1 MRVNPETLARS
12 SSRHPW
18 RVIVIWVLVVVG
30 MGTASSMFLSDSLT
44 TDVDFT
50 NRPESK
56 QAMDLIE
63 QKVTGEQKDT
73 EFFVIRNDILPVA
86 DPSFEQYVRTVQQG
100 IMALG
105 PKTVAGDVVTVYD
118 VLEAA
123 GLSTLRTNDP
133 PGILISIQLQGAP
146 DPATLEALRGAVAQA
161 IPPEQASAFQIA
173 VEQPQQLFTSGTLDP
188 GALRVNPPELVAFI
202 SSTSVKIDD
211 PDPVGGL
218 SFRSAS
224 EAVRDAILA
233 AGGSALASP
242 PITYFD
248 IASMISTDGR
258 ATLVSVPIVDT
269 EIATVDRLK
278 AVQHRVEA
286 SSGFELF
293 LAGPATLNADTSKVA
308 EEDLQKSEM
317 IGIGMALIVLVVVF
331 GALIAALLPLA
342 MALVAIPI
350 AFGGIALIADLSG
363 VHFSIFTTNIAT
375 SIGLAVGID
384 YSLFI
389 IARYREERK
398 KGFEPYDA
406 IAAAGATASRAVF
419 FSGLT
424 VVLALLGM
432 FIMPNTIFRSMAAGA
447 MLVVLGSIMASLT
460 LLPALLGLLK
470 DRVNWPR
477 LSKRARME
485 GEHDPKGGFWDRM
498 TKAVMAKPVVSLVV
512 SVAILGSLAGLYF
525 TIDKGTTS
533 SAATLPDEV
542 DSKQAFLIL
551 SEQFAAGGRSDPVQ
565 VYVGGDLSS
574 PRIQAA
580 IRELEQAIAADP
592 AFGDQVAMIPNA
604 QGTAAVI
611 NAIPVGDPFG
621 HATTDAVWRLRED
634 GIPPIFAGT
643 GAQVLVGGFPAIMAD
658 FFKQTD
664 TYQPIVLAFVLG
676 LSFLLLMVVF
686 RSLIVPL
693 KAVIM
698 NLLSVGAAYGAIVLV
713 FQKQSNGFL
722 ETIHGWALDFF
733 NLIGFNFQ
741 EVDSIEAWLPL
752 LLFSILFGLSMDYHV
767 FLLSR
772 IREEYDKTGNNT
784 EAVAYGLRT
793 TAGIITGAAIIMV
806 AVFTAFA
813 AGRLVP
819 LQQMGLG
826 LAVAVF
832 MDATIVRSI
841 LVPSSMKL
849 LGDLNWYLPK
859 WLEWLP
865 RVNVEGHE
873 PAHDEVVVPEVVG
886 ASEDR

>member
-1 MRVNPETLARS
+1 
-12 SSRHPW
+12 
-18 RVIVIWVLVVVG
+18 VIVVWVLAVVG
-30 MGTASSMFLSDSLT
+30 MGYASQVFLSDWLT
-44 TDVDFT
+44 SDVDFT
-50 NRPESK
+50 NNPESK
-56 QAMDLIE
+56 RAMQLIE
-63 QKVTGEQKDT
+63 QNITGEQKDT
-73 EFFVIRNDILPVA
+73 EFLVIRHELLA
-86 DPSFEQYVRTVQQG
+86 TSDPTFEQYVRGVQG
-100 IMALG
+100 EVMGLG
-105 PKTVAGDVVTVYD
+105 EGVVADNVTSVYD
-118 VLEAA
+118 VLETA
-123 GLSTLRTNDP
+123 GLRSMRTTDP
-133 PGILISIQLQGAP
+133 PGVLVTIQLQGP
-146 DPATLEALRGAVAQA
+146 VDEATRARFTEAVSQA
-161 IPPEQASAFQIA
+161 IPPEQAGEFDIQ
-173 VEQPQQLFTSGTLDP
+173 VLQPQELFTAGTLSP
-188 GALRVNPPELVAFI
+188 GSLRVNPPELVVFI
-202 SSTSVKIDD
+202 TSPTIEIDD

-224 EAVRDAILA
+224 EAIRGTVMA
-233 AGGSALASP
+233 AGGDLLAAPAL
-242 PITYFD
+242 TYFD
-248 IASMISTDGR
+248 IAGMISTDGR
-258 ATLVSVPIVDT
+258 ATILTVPIVDT
-269 EIATVDRLK
+269 EIETVDRLRE
-278 AVQHRVEA
+278 VQQQIDQPGDE
-286 SSGFELF
+286 FETF
-293 LAGPATLNADTSKVA
+293 LAGPATLNADTSEIA
-308 EEDLQKSEM
+308 EEDLQKSELT
-317 IGIGMALIVLVVVF
+317 GLGVALVVLIVVF
-331 GALIAALLPLA
+331 GALIAALLPIA
-342 MALVAIPI
+342 MAMVAIPI
-350 AFGGIALIADLSG
+350 AFGGIALIAELAG
-363 VHFSIFTTNIAT
+363 VHFSLFTTNIAT
-375 SIGLAVGID
+375 MIGLAVGID

-389 IARYREERK
+389 IARYREERR
-398 KGFEPYDA
+398 KGFEPYGA
-406 IAAAGATASRAVF
+406 ISAAGATASRAVF

-447 MLVVLGSIMASLT
+447 ILVVLASIMASLT
-460 LLPALLGLLK
+460 LLPAMLGLLK

-498 TKAVMAKPVVSLVV
+498 TKTVMGRPVVFMVA
-512 SVAILGSLAGLYF
+512 SVLFLGFLASFYF

-565 VYVGGDLSS
+565 VYVEGDLAS
-574 PRIQAA
+574 PELQGA
-580 IRELEQAIAADP
+580 IRELEQAIGADP
-592 AFGDQVAMIPNA
+592 AFADQVQLTPNA
-604 QGTAAVI
+604 DGTAAVI

-621 HATTDAVWRLRED
+621 HMTTDAVQRLREQ
-634 GIPPIFAGT
+634 GIPPIFEGT
-643 GAQVLVGGFPAIMAD
+643 GAVVLVGGFPAIMED
-658 FFKQTD
+658 FFNQTD

-686 RSLIVPL
+686 RSIVVPL

-713 FQKQSNGFL
+713 FQRQSNELL
-722 ETIHGWALDFF
+722 ETIHTWALDAF
-733 NLIGFNFQ
+733 NLIGFQFQ
-741 EVDSIEAWLPL
+741 EVESIEAWLPL

-772 IREEYDKTGNNT
+772 IREEYDKTGDNS
-784 EAVAYGLRT
+784 ESVAYGLRT

-832 MDATIVRSI
+832 IDATIVRSI

-865 RVNVEGHE
+865 KVNVEGHE
-873 PAHDEVVVPEVVG
+873 PERATASVAEPQTVG
-886 ASEDR
+886 TTNES